1 VLTST
6 GFGKATFQNPLIH
19 SLLQASDL
27 LPELVDLVFEILL
40 TPADSGITGFH
51 NRPEAIHRPD
61 HGPAQKTC
69 GDLEPAERGLAGR
82 PRGRGGREGSRGE
95 TARGPHGRPK
105 HEFGGTLAQKQR
117 PSGSPE
123 LRRRKFST
131 APMGHG
137 YTWQRMMETG
147 KRDLLRSLPAVD
159 VVMRSPSG
167 RTLTGRHG
175 RASAT
180 AAVREALEGLRR
192 QIVAGEGPEVSEG
205 AVAEA
210 ASRLLT
216 GRGLGRVV
224 NATGVVLHTNLGRS
238 VLSERAALAAYE
250 AATRY
255 SNLEYDLRSG
265 SRGSR
270 YDHAVV
276 LLRELTGA
284 EDALVVNNCA
294 GATLLALA
302 AVVAS
307 KASEA
312 PEVIVSRG
320 QLIEIGGGFRIPEVL
335 ALSGARLKE
344 VGTTNRTRLSDYENA
359 VTENTRAVLWVH
371 PSNFETVGFTE
382 SVEVQDLTS
391 LGLPLIADVGSGAL
405 LSVGEEPRVQE
416 VLRDGADLA
425 IFSGDKLLGG
435 PQAGI
440 AVGASRWISAMR
452 HHPLARALRA
462 DKLCLAAL
470 EATLISYL
478 EGTEKED
485 LPTLRMIRAP
495 VSEMEDRATN
505 LAENLRSAVPGL
517 EVDVTPSVARSG
529 GGTLPTYEIPSFAV
543 RLGGTDPEAL
553 AEDLRSADP
562 PVIGRVREE
571 RLWLDVRTLLPGD
584 EEAVVGALRDANG

>member
-1 VLTST
+1 
-6 GFGKATFQNPLIH
+6 
-19 SLLQASDL
+19 
-27 LPELVDLVFEILL
+27 
-40 TPADSGITGFH
+40 
-51 NRPEAIHRPD
+51 
-61 HGPAQKTC
+61 
-69 GDLEPAERGLAGR
+69 
-82 PRGRGGREGSRGE
+82 
-95 TARGPHGRPK
+95 
-105 HEFGGTLAQKQR
+105 
-117 PSGSPE
+117 
-123 LRRRKFST
+123 
-131 APMGHG
+131 
-137 YTWQRMMETG
+137 MMETG

-159 VVMRSPSG
+159 AVMHDPSG
-167 RTLTGRHG
+167 RKLAARHG
-175 RASAT
+175 RTSAT
-180 AAVREALEGLRR
+180 AAVREALEVLRR
-192 QIVAGEGPEVSEG
+192 QIVAGERPEVLER

-216 GRGLGRVV
+216 GRGLRRVV

-238 VLSERAALAAYE
+238 VLSERAALAAYD
-250 AATRY
+250 AATGY

-265 SRGSR
+265 TRGSR
-270 YDHAVV
+270 YDHAVP

-302 AVVAS
+302 AVIAS
-307 KASEA
+307 KASGT

-335 ALSGARLKE
+335 ALSNGRLKE

-359 VTENTRAVLWVH
+359 INENTSAVLWVH

-382 SVEVQDLTS
+382 TVGVQNLTV
-391 LGLPLIADVGSGAL
+391 LGLPIIADVGSGAL
-405 LSVGEEPRVQE
+405 LSVGEEPQVQR
-416 VLRDGADLA
+416 VLRDGADLT

-440 AVGASRWISAMR
+440 AVGASRWISTMR

-470 EATLISYL
+470 EATLNSYL
-478 EGTEKED
+478 DGTAEQD
-485 LPTLRMIRAP
+485 LPTLRMIRSPAP
-495 VSEMEDRATN
+495 EMEDRATH
-505 LAENLRSAVPGL
+505 LAENLRRSVPGL

-553 AEDLRSADP
+553 AEELRSGDP
-562 PVIGRVREE
+562 PVIGRVREG
-571 RLWLDVRTLLPGD
+571 RLWLDVRTLLPGE
-584 EEAVVGALRDANG
+584 EEAVIGAIRDANG